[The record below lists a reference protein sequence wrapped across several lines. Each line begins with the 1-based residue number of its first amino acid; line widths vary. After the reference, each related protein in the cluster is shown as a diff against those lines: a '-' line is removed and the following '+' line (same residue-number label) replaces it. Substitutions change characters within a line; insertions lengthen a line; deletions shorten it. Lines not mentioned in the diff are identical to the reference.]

1 MEKDCNQRPGQ
12 RFRLGSGRDY
22 IETVGRAGQMD
33 PALPAFLLDMISFSC
48 HESPG
53 EGPTKASGWIFLDVA
68 GSVSNNDGGIS
79 IVHKYRISI

>member
-1 MEKDCNQRPGQ
+1 MKP
-12 RFRLGSGRDY
+12 
-22 IETVGRAGQMD
+22 
-33 PALPAFLLDMISFSC
+33 
-48 HESPG
+48 PG